1 MEITLPNSQGNQS
14 FRSVAGKRS
23 NGRAVYLGDPRLAL
37 LGRSPVGVEKSALTT
52 PCPVA
57 AGSVFFGKV
66 QSCRKRWVSIPT
78 RRVIRLP
85 HRRLSGHCGSS
96 FGTFSRVCA
105 NVAPTPSAALTRG
118 QTSLPG
124 GLSVVCGRG
133 KAPSNISGTLVALA
147 AHNKMSVPLELS
159 DLSRN
164 QLWRQIRGF
173 SRSPLGKA
181 STKGKLRSD
190 PSAPA
195 HRHKLAVFP
204 HQVVDGNRGQREGD
218 DGRDT
223 NTTKAGRG
231 QADLVRPLATAT
243 VCSVSGLRIGTVLGG
258 EPHGPGS
265 PWIVKMMTVTEDKEI
280 RRLKAPD
287 LKSSS

>member
-1 MEITLPNSQGNQS
+1 MSLQRLLRHSQEGRHRFQAVSRSFAVVEKPLP
-14 FRSVAGKRS
+14 RSPARLLPYNYPKRS
-23 NGRAVYLGDPRLAL
+23 QVLDLRG
-37 LGRSPVGVEKSALTT
+37 
-52 PCPVA
+52 
-57 AGSVFFGKV
+57 
-66 QSCRKRWVSIPT
+66 
-78 RRVIRLP
+78 
-85 HRRLSGHCGSS
+85 
-96 FGTFSRVCA
+96 
-105 NVAPTPSAALTRG
+105 LTRFG
-118 QTSLPG
+118 
-124 GLSVVCGRG
+124 
-133 KAPSNISGTLVALA
+133 LA
-147 AHNKMSVPLELS
+147 AHDKMSVPLELS

-190 PSAPA
+190 PSTPA

-204 HQVVDGNRGQREGD
+204 HKVVDGNRGQREGD

-223 NTTKAGRG
+223 NTTNAGPG

-265 PWIVKMMTVTEDKEI
+265 PWIVKMMTATEE
-280 RRLKAPD
+280 RRYGG
-287 LKSSS
+287 

>member
-1 MEITLPNSQGNQS
+1 MDGQVRYSVEADEDDQPPICLSEPDLAAVLP
-14 FRSVAGKRS
+14 AG
-23 NGRAVYLGDPRLAL
+23 
-37 LGRSPVGVEKSALTT
+37 T
-52 PCPVA
+52 PP
-57 AGSVFFGKV
+57 
-66 QSCRKRWVSIPT
+66 RWVYIPT

-85 HRRLSGHCGSS
+85 YRRLSGHCGSS

-105 NVAPTPSAALTRG
+105 KVTPTPSTALTRG
-118 QTSLPG
+118 QTSLPS

-190 PSAPA
+190 PSMPA
-195 HRHKLAVFP
+195 HCHKLAVFP
-204 HQVVDGNRGQREGD
+204 HKVVVGNSGQWTEG
-218 DGRDT
+218 
-223 NTTKAGRG
+223 
-231 QADLVRPLATAT
+231 
-243 VCSVSGLRIGTVLGG
+243 
-258 EPHGPGS
+258 
-265 PWIVKMMTVTEDKEI
+265 
-280 RRLKAPD
+280 RR
-287 LKSSS
+287 

>member
-1 MEITLPNSQGNQS
+1 MSED
-14 FRSVAGKRS
+14 SVGQRASSRTSTEAPRPAARPTAPEQAEHDGLDEELLEDIAG
-23 NGRAVYLGDPRLAL
+23 PRT
-37 LGRSPVGVEKSALTT
+37 RRPRHY
-52 PCPVA
+52 C
-57 AGSVFFGKV
+57 
-66 QSCRKRWVSIPT
+66 SCRKRWVYIPT

-85 HRRLSGHCGSS
+85 YRRLSGHCGSS

-105 NVAPTPSAALTRG
+105 KVAPTPSAALTRG

-133 KAPSNISGTLVALA
+133 KAPSKISGTLVALA

-223 NTTKAGRG
+223 NTTNAGPG

-265 PWIVKMMTVTEDKEI
+265 PWIVKMMTATGDTEDESP
-280 RRLKAPD
+280 RSEGFFL
-287 LKSSS
+287 

>member
-1 MEITLPNSQGNQS
+1 MPQLGLDCENSGKL
-14 FRSVAGKRS
+14 FPARS
-23 NGRAVYLGDPRLAL
+23 
-37 LGRSPVGVEKSALTT
+37 
-52 PCPVA
+52 
-57 AGSVFFGKV
+57 
-66 QSCRKRWVSIPT
+66 
-78 RRVIRLP
+78 
-85 HRRLSGHCGSS
+85 
-96 FGTFSRVCA
+96 
-105 NVAPTPSAALTRG
+105 
-118 QTSLPG
+118 
-124 GLSVVCGRG
+124 
-133 KAPSNISGTLVALA
+133 LA
-147 AHNKMSVPLELS
+147 AHDKMSVPLELS

-265 PWIVKMMTVTEDKEI
+265 PWIVKVMAATEDTEVESPRSEGFFLESQQLLI
-280 RRLKAPD
+280 ARAAAGFIPRSQETLAAN
-287 LKSSS
+287 S

>member
-1 MEITLPNSQGNQS
+1 
-14 FRSVAGKRS
+14 
-23 NGRAVYLGDPRLAL
+23 
-37 LGRSPVGVEKSALTT
+37 
-52 PCPVA
+52 
-57 AGSVFFGKV
+57 
-66 QSCRKRWVSIPT
+66 
-78 RRVIRLP
+78 
-85 HRRLSGHCGSS
+85 
-96 FGTFSRVCA
+96 
-105 NVAPTPSAALTRG
+105 
-118 QTSLPG
+118 
-124 GLSVVCGRG
+124 
-133 KAPSNISGTLVALA
+133 
-147 AHNKMSVPLELS
+147 MSVPLELS

-181 STKGKLRSD
+181 STKGKRRSD

-204 HQVVDGNRGQREGD
+204 HKVVNGNRGQREGD

-223 NTTKAGRG
+223 NTTNAGPG

-265 PWIVKMMTVTEDKEI
+265 PWIVKVMAATEDTEVESPRSEGLFLHESGLLGVSETSHDLRDLLAGQDVDVRVAEAVALFCYRAKTWLGALAAWI
-280 RRLKAPD
+280 RSCSPEGSARTRPRPAAA
-287 LKSSS
+287 SATA